1 MMNNGGAMTIWDPRN
16 ETMPREDLDQLQFER
31 LQATLNRVHR
41 SVAFYHGRFGEKGFD
56 PGDFR
61 SLDDLRR
68 LPFTTRAELAEHHPY
83 GLFAVPLREVVRLHA
98 ASTAAGGRQVVVGHT
113 ARDIRTWGELVA
125 RVLVAGGVT
134 RDDVVQIAFDY
145 GIFPDGFGFHYG
157 AERIGASVIPTS
169 AARLAHQLEIM
180 RDYRSTVLI
189 APPSVARSIADHLVT
204 ENIDPKTLF
213 LRVGVFSAEFW
224 GEPLRGD
231 LESRLMIR
239 AADAY
244 AVGEVMGPGVA
255 GECGER
261 AGLHLQEDHFLAE
274 IVDPATGATLPAGT
288 QGELVLTTLTRE
300 AFPLIRYR
308 TGDLT
313 SLEPSSC
320 ACGRTLARI
329 ARVAGRTDDM
339 ISLRGVHF
347 FPAQV
352 AAILTALEGTPPRFV
367 LALQREAGQDL
378 LEIRVEVSE
387 SIFFDDMRRQ
397 RQLIEEVGRRVQEEL
412 GLATRVKLV
421 DPRLTSP
428 GDPAIR
434 VVDER

>member
-1 MMNNGGAMTIWDPRN
+1 MTIWDPRN
-16 ETMPREDLDQLQFER
+16 ETMSREDLDQLQLER
-31 LQATLNRVHR
+31 LQTTLNRVNR
-41 SVAFYHGRFGEKGFD
+41 SVAFYRTRFEQRHFD
-56 PGDFR
+56 LGDFR
-61 SLDDLRR
+61 SLEDLRR

-83 GLFAVPLREVVRLHA
+83 GLFAVPLREVVRLHG
-98 ASTAAGGRQVVVGHT
+98 STATGGRQVVVGHT
-113 ARDIRTWGELVA
+113 ARDIRTWGELAA

-169 AARLAHQLEIM
+169 AARMAHQLEIM

-189 APPSVARSIADHLVT
+189 APPSVARSLADHLVT
-204 ENIDPKTLF
+204 EGIDPTTLF
-213 LRVGVFSAEFW
+213 LRVGVFSAECW
-224 GEPLRGD
+224 GEPLRRD

-244 AVGEVMGPGVA
+244 AVGEVLGPGVA
-255 GECGER
+255 GECEAR

-274 IVDPATGATLPAGT
+274 IVDPATGAVLPPGAT
-288 QGELVLTTLTRE
+288 GELVLTTLTRE

-313 SLEPSSC
+313 SLDPAPCS
-320 ACGRTLARI
+320 CGRTLARM
-329 ARVAGRTDDM
+329 ARVTGRTDDM

-352 AAILTALEGTPPRFV
+352 AAILASLEGATPRFT

-387 SIFFDDMRRQ
+387 GIFFDGMRRQ
-397 RQLIEEVGRRVQEEL
+397 RLLLEEVSRRIQEEL
-412 GLATRVKLV
+412 GLAARVKLV
-421 DPRLTSP
+421 DPRLTTA

>member
-1 MMNNGGAMTIWDPRN
+1 MTIWDPRN
-16 ETMPREDLDQLQFER
+16 ESMTREDLDQLQLER
-31 LQATLNRVHR
+31 LQTTLNRVHR
-41 SVAFYHGRFGEKGFD
+41 SVAFYHGRFEERGFD
-56 PGDFR
+56 PGDCR
-61 SLDDLRR
+61 SLLDLQR
-68 LPFTTRAELAEHHPY
+68 LPFTTRAELAAHHPY

-98 ASTAAGGRQVVVGHT
+98 STATGARHVVVGHT
-113 ARDIRTWGELVA
+113 ARDIRTWGELAA
-125 RVLVAGGVT
+125 RVLVAGGVS

-169 AARLAHQLEIM
+169 AARLTHQVEIM

-189 APPSVARSIADHLVT
+189 SPPSVARSLADHLVT
-204 ENIDPKTLF
+204 ENIEAGTLF
-213 LRVGVFSAEFW
+213 LRPGIFSGEYW
-224 GEPLRGD
+224 GEELRRE
-231 LESRLMIR
+231 LETRLAIR
-239 AADAY
+239 AADTY
-244 AVGEVMGPGVA
+244 AVGEVLGPGVA
-255 GECGER
+255 GECTAR

-274 IVDPATGATLPAGT
+274 IVDPATGVALPEGAT
-288 QGELVLTTLTRE
+288 GELVLTTLTRE
-300 AFPLIRYR
+300 AFPLLRYR

-313 SLEPSSC
+313 SLDPAPC

-329 ARVAGRTDDM
+329 ARVTGRTDDM

-367 LALQREAGQDL
+367 LALQRETGQDL

-387 SIFFDDMRRQ
+387 GIFFDGMRRQ
-397 RQLIEEVGRRVQEEL
+397 RQLIEEIARRIQEEL
-412 GLATRVKLV
+412 GLPARVKLV
-421 DPRLTSP
+421 DPRLTTP
-428 GDPAIR
+428 GEPPIR

>member
-1 MMNNGGAMTIWDPRN
+1 MTIWDPRN
-16 ETMPREDLDQLQFER
+16 ESMPREDLDQLQLER
-31 LQATLNRVHR
+31 LQTTLQRVHR
-41 SVAFYHGRFGEKGFD
+41 SVAFYRGRFEEQGFD

-61 SLDDLRR
+61 ALEDLRR
-68 LPFTTRAELAEHHPY
+68 LPFTTRAELATHHPY

-98 ASTAAGGRQVVVGHT
+98 STASGGRQVVVGHT
-113 ARDIRTWGELVA
+113 TRDIRTWGELAA

-169 AARLAHQLEIM
+169 AARMTHQLEIM

-189 APPSVARSIADHLVT
+189 APPSVARSLADHLVT
-204 ENIDPKTLF
+204 EAVDPKTLF
-213 LRVGVFSAEFW
+213 LRVGIFSAEIW
-224 GEPLRGD
+224 GEPLRRD
-231 LESRLMIR
+231 LETRLLIH

-255 GECGER
+255 GECAAR

-274 IVDPATGATLPAGT
+274 IVDPATGAVLPAGAT
-288 QGELVLTTLTRE
+288 GELVLTTLTRE

-313 SLEPSSC
+313 SLDPAPC

-329 ARVAGRTDDM
+329 ERVAGRSDDM

-352 AAILTALEGTPPRFV
+352 AAILTALEGTAPRFV
-367 LALQREAGQDL
+367 LALQREGGQDL

-387 SIFFDDMRRQ
+387 GIFFDDMRRQ
-397 RQLIEEVGRRVQEEL
+397 CQLIEEASRRIQEEL
-412 GLATRVKLV
+412 GLAARVKLV
-421 DPRLTSP
+421 DPRLTSH
-428 GDPAIR
+428 GEPAIR

>member
-16 ETMPREDLDQLQFER
+16 ETMPREDLDQLQLER
-31 LQATLNRVHR
+31 LQTTLNRVHR
-41 SVAFYHGRFGEKGFD
+41 SVAFYRGRFGEQGFD

-68 LPFTTRAELAEHHPY
+68 LPFTTRAELAQHHPY

-98 ASTAAGGRQVVVGHT
+98 ASTATGGRQVVVGHT

-169 AARLAHQLEIM
+169 AARIAHQLEIM

-189 APPSVARSIADHLVT
+189 APPSVARSLADHLVT
-204 ENIDPKTLF
+204 ESIDPKTLF

-224 GEPLRGD
+224 GEPLRRD
-231 LESRLMIR
+231 LESRLAIR

-255 GECGER
+255 GECAAR

-274 IVDPATGATLPAGT
+274 IVDPATGAVLPPGAT
-288 QGELVLTTLTRE
+288 GELVLTTLTRE

-313 SLEPSSC
+313 SLDPALC

-329 ARVAGRTDDM
+329 ARVTGTNRRHDQPARRAFLPRAGRGDPDRSRGSPVA
-339 ISLRGVHF
+339 ICPGAPERSRAGSSRDQGRGLRG
-347 FPAQV
+347 
-352 AAILTALEGTPPRFV
+352 
-367 LALQREAGQDL
+367 DL
-378 LEIRVEVSE
+378 LRRHAPAAA
-387 SIFFDDMRRQ
+387 DDRGGRPPHPGGARTRR
-397 RQLIEEVGRRVQEEL
+397 
-412 GLATRVKLV
+412 
-421 DPRLTSP
+421 P
-428 GDPAIR
+428 G
-434 VVDER
+434 

>member
-16 ETMPREDLDQLQFER
+16 ETMPREDLDQLQLER
-31 LQATLNRVHR
+31 LQTTLNRVNR
-41 SVAFYHGRFGEKGFD
+41 SVAFYRGRFQELGFD

-68 LPFTTRAELAEHHPY
+68 LPFTTRAELAQHHPY

-98 ASTAAGGRQVVVGHT
+98 ASPANGGRQVVVGHT
-113 ARDIRTWGELVA
+113 TRDIRTWGELAA
-125 RVLVAGGVT
+125 RVLTAGGVT

-145 GIFPDGFGFHYG
+145 GIYPDGFGFHYG

-169 AARLAHQLEIM
+169 AARMAHQLEIM

-189 APPSVARSIADHLVT
+189 APPSVARSLADHLVT
-204 ENIDPKTLF
+204 EQIDSKTLF

-224 GEPLRGD
+224 GEPLRAD
-231 LESRLMIR
+231 LESRLGIR

-255 GECGER
+255 GECAAR

-274 IVDPATGATLPAGT
+274 IVDPVSGAALLPGAT
-288 QGELVLTTLTRE
+288 GELVLTTLTRE

-313 SLEPSSC
+313 SLDTTTCS
-320 ACGRTLARI
+320 CGRTLARI
-329 ARVAGRTDDM
+329 ARVTGRTDDM

-347 FPAQV
+347 FPTQV
-352 AAILTALEGTPPRFV
+352 AAILSAFEGAPSRFV

-387 SIFFDDMRRQ
+387 GIFFDGMRRQ
-397 RQLIEEVGRRVQEEL
+397 RQMIEEITRRVQEEL
-412 GLATRVKLV
+412 GLSARVKLV
-421 DPRLTSP
+421 DPRLTTP
-428 GDPAIR
+428 GDPAIG

>member
-1 MMNNGGAMTIWDPRN
+1 MTIWDPRN
-16 ETMPREDLDQLQFER
+16 ETMPREDLDQLQLER
-31 LQATLNRVHR
+31 LQTTLNRVHR
-41 SVAFYHGRFGEKGFD
+41 SVAFYHGRFGEQGFD

-68 LPFTTRAELAEHHPY
+68 LPFTTRAELAQHHPY

-98 ASTAAGGRQVVVGHT
+98 ASTATGGRQVVVGHT

-169 AARLAHQLEIM
+169 AARMAHQLEIM

-189 APPSVARSIADHLVT
+189 APPSVARSLADHLVT
-204 ENIDPKTLF
+204 ESIDPKSLF
-213 LRVGVFSAEFW
+213 LRVGVFSAESW
-224 GEPLRGD
+224 GEPLRRD
-231 LESRLMIR
+231 LESRLTIR

-255 GECGER
+255 GECAAR

-274 IVDPATGATLPAGT
+274 IVDPATGAVLPPGAT
-288 QGELVLTTLTRE
+288 GELVLTTLTRE

-313 SLEPSSC
+313 SLDPTVVLLRSN
-320 ACGRTLARI
+320 ARPHRPHRGTDRRHDQP
-329 ARVAGRTDDM
+329 ARRAFLPRAGRRDPDRARGGCAP
-339 ISLRGVHF
+339 IRPGAPAGGRAGSSRDQGRGLRGDLLRRHA
-347 FPAQV
+347 PS
-352 AAILTALEGTPPRFV
+352 AADDRGGDPPRPGG
-367 LALQREAGQDL
+367 ARTRRAREA
-378 LEIRVEVSE
+378 
-387 SIFFDDMRRQ
+387 RRS
-397 RQLIEEVGRRVQEEL
+397 
-412 GLATRVKLV
+412 AAD
-421 DPRLTSP
+421 DPRRTGNP
-428 GDPAIR
+428 GCR
-434 VVDER
+434 

>member
-16 ETMPREDLDQLQFER
+16 ETMHREDLDQQQLER

-41 SVAFYHGRFGEKGFD
+41 SVAFYRGRFEELGFD

-68 LPFTTRAELAEHHPY
+68 LPFTTRAELAAHHPY
-83 GLFAVPLREVVRLHA
+83 GMFAVPLREVVRLHA
-98 ASTAAGGRQVVVGHT
+98 STATGARHVVVGHT
-113 ARDIRTWGELVA
+113 VRDIRTWGELAA

-145 GIFPDGFGFHYG
+145 GVFPDGFGFHYG

-189 APPSVARSIADHLVT
+189 APPSVASSLADLLAT
-204 ENIDPKTLF
+204 EGIDAKTLF
-213 LRVGVFSAEFW
+213 LRVGVFCGERW
-224 GEPLRGD
+224 GEPLRRD

-255 GECGER
+255 GECGAR
-261 AGLHLQEDHFLAE
+261 SGLHLQEDHFLAE
-274 IVDPATGATLPAGT
+274 IVDPASDAALPPGAT
-288 QGELVLTTLTRE
+288 GELVLTTLTRE

-313 SLEPSSC
+313 SLDPAPC
-320 ACGRTLARI
+320 PCGRTLARI

-347 FPAQV
+347 FPAQI
-352 AAILTALEGTPPRFV
+352 AAILTVLEQAPPRFV
-367 LALQREAGQDL
+367 LALQREAGNDL

-387 SIFFDDMRRQ
+387 GIFFDGMRRQ
-397 RQLIEEVGRRVQEEL
+397 QQLLDEVARRVQEEL
-412 GLATRVKLV
+412 GLAARVKFV
-421 DPRLTSP
+421 EPRLTTP

>member
-1 MMNNGGAMTIWDPRN
+1 MTIWDPRN
-16 ETMPREDLDQLQFER
+16 ETQPREDLDQLQLER

-41 SVAFYHGRFGEKGFD
+41 SVAFYRRRFEEQRFD

-61 SLDDLRR
+61 SLADLRR

-98 ASTAAGGRQVVVGHT
+98 STATGARPVVVGHT
-113 ARDIRTWGELVA
+113 ARDIRTWGECAA
-125 RVLVAGGVT
+125 RVLSAGGVT

-169 AARLAHQLEIM
+169 AARMAHQLEIA
-180 RDYRSTVLI
+180 RDYRSTVLL
-189 APPSVARSIADHLVT
+189 APPSVARSFADHLAT
-204 ENIDPKTLF
+204 ERIDPKTLF
-213 LRVGVFSAEFW
+213 LRVGVFSSEMW
-224 GEPLRGD
+224 GEPLRRD

-244 AVGEVMGPGVA
+244 SIGEVMGPGVA
-255 GECGER
+255 GECAER
-261 AGLHLQEDHFLAE
+261 AGLHLQEDHFLGE
-274 IVDPATGATLPAGT
+274 IVDPATGEVLPAGAT
-288 QGELVLTTLTRE
+288 GELVLTTLTRE

-313 SLEPSSC
+313 RLDPAPC
-320 ACGRTLARI
+320 ACGRTLARM

-339 ISLRGVHF
+339 ISVRGVHF
-347 FPAQV
+347 FPGQV
-352 AAILTALEGTPPRFV
+352 AAILTALEGAKPRFV

-387 SIFFDDMRRQ
+387 GMFFDGMRRQ
-397 RQLIEEVGRRVQEEL
+397 QQLVDEIGRRVQEEL
-412 GLATRVKLV
+412 GLAARVRLV
-421 DPRLTSP
+421 DPRTAAPGESP
-428 GDPAIR
+428 VR